1 MKPFLIDNDKVYT
14 YQDLLD
20 AIQTDGFYYPYYKVY
35 DVFLYF
41 VNLVKALANNQSLVL
56 LDSDINSSEIENLD
70 ESLVNQPRII
80 NTSSFSDIPEV
91 INAVKKSA
99 AEITIFTS
107 GTTGQ
112 PKKVL
117 HSISSL
123 TRSVRIGER
132 YANQIWGYAYAP
144 THMAGLQV
152 FFQAF
157 ENENTLVNIFG
168 RSRNEVY
175 RCISNHH
182 ITHISATPTFYRLL
196 LPFEKEYDTVI
207 RVTLGGEKS
216 DERLYDSM
224 RCVFPNAKINNVYAS
239 TEAGSL
245 FAAKGNCFQYWKLS
259 EINLELKTMNFLF
272 TSHY

>member
-20 AIQTDGFYYPYYKVY
+20 AIQTDGFYYPYYKVH

-56 LDSDINSSEIENLD
+56 LDSDLNSSEIENLN

-80 NTSSFSDIPEV
+80 NTLSFSDISEV

-123 TRSVRIGER
+123 TRSVRTGER
-132 YANQIWGYAYAP
+132 YANQICACTRP
-144 THMAGLQV
+144 TLYESSH
-152 FFQAF
+152 FF
-157 ENENTLVNIFG
+157 
-168 RSRNEVY
+168 
-175 RCISNHH
+175 RCICLRSYSHGR
-182 ITHISATPTFYRLL
+182 IASI
-196 LPFEKEYDTVI
+196 LPGI
-207 RVTLGGEKS
+207 
-216 DERLYDSM
+216 
-224 RCVFPNAKINNVYAS
+224 
-239 TEAGSL
+239 
-245 FAAKGNCFQYWKLS
+245 
-259 EINLELKTMNFLF
+259 
-272 TSHY
+272 

>member
-20 AIQTDGFYYPYYKVY
+20 AIQTDGFYYPYYKVH

-56 LDSDINSSEIENLD
+56 LDSDLNSSEIENLD

-80 NTSSFSDIPEV
+80 NTSSFSDVPEV

-123 TRSVRIGER
+123 TRSVE
-132 YANQIWGYAYAP
+132 
-144 THMAGLQV
+144 QV
-152 FFQAF
+152 NGMPIKYGAML
-157 ENENTLVNIFG
+157 T
-168 RSRNEVY
+168 
-175 RCISNHH
+175 
-182 ITHISATPTFYRLL
+182 LL
-196 LPFEKEYDTVI
+196 LTWRDCKYSSKH
-207 RVTLGGEKS
+207 LK
-216 DERLYDSM
+216 M
-224 RCVFPNAKINNVYAS
+224 KI
-239 TEAGSL
+239 
-245 FAAKGNCFQYWKLS
+245 
-259 EINLELKTMNFLF
+259 
-272 TSHY
+272 H

>member
-20 AIQTDGFYYPYYKVY
+20 AIQTDGFYYPYYKVH

-56 LDSDINSSEIENLD
+56 LDSDLNSSEIENLN

-80 NTSSFSDIPEV
+80 NTLSFSDISEV

-123 TRSVRIGER
+123 TRSVRTGER

-168 RSRNEVY
+168 RSRN
-175 RCISNHH
+175 RLPSSN
-182 ITHISATPTFYRLL
+182 R
-196 LPFEKEYDTVI
+196 
-207 RVTLGGEKS
+207 
-216 DERLYDSM
+216 
-224 RCVFPNAKINNVYAS
+224 
-239 TEAGSL
+239 
-245 FAAKGNCFQYWKLS
+245 
-259 EINLELKTMNFLF
+259 
-272 TSHY
+272 